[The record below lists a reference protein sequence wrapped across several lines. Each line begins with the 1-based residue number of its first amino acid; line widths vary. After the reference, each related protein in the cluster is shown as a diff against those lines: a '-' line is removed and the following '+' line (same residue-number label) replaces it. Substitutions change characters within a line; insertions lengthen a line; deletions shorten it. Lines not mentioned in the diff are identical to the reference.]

1 MGQVIV
7 RNLNDEVVAALKR
20 KARLHGR
27 PLEQEL
33 REILTEAARLS
44 PREKVALADKIAS
57 MTQGDLKT
65 DSADL
70 IRADRDSR

>member
-44 PREKVALADKIAS
+44 PREKAALADKIAS
-57 MTQGDLKT
+57 MTQGELKT